1 MTLRGLLGHWPLGIV
16 LLLVFSFSWPVFDQ
30 YGLRPDGSIRL
41 FGAHYTDSINNIAL
55 IQSLKRSVPPENPN
69 LSGTYLTNYHY
80 FINLILAWISKY
92 LNLDAFFVYFR
103 LAPAILIS
111 GLTLLTYF
119 TIFQL
124 TTSRFRATLGTL
136 LGMLSSNLYYTSS
149 YLYPRLFSTPS
160 VAWIDE
166 FSTRLVNFQYLSSLV
181 IILVLILLFSRG
193 VKPWLVGLAS
203 GFLVGFKIYGWIA
216 FTLACL
222 TVRKFRL
229 TGVISLLVGILVGFL
244 ALGSSLNGPPF
255 VFNPF
260 WFIKTMYDSP
270 DRLNYP
276 TWELARQ
283 TLPSTRSYVGI
294 IKLYVTGLAVYLFI
308 NFGPRLVAFFGRSKT
323 PIDSLLRRLSFISL
337 LIPLFFIQSGA
348 AWESIQFSYYAVFL
362 LPILTAVKIRNP
374 LALASIW
381 IVLLPGVIY
390 TSSFY
395 AHPPYTARID
405 KEIIEA
411 GRFLSAQ
418 PAGAVYLDS
427 KFTDNAIVSA
437 ISGHSAYLGDRLVLS
452 SYGTDFSLHLDT
464 PSSADVKYLFLE
476 PQSQPSLKS
485 ELIFS
490 NSRASVYRVK

>member
-260 WFIKTMYDSP
+260 WFIKTMYESP

-283 TLPSTRSYVGI
+283 TLLSTRSYVGI
-294 IKLYVTGLAVYLFI
+294 IKLYLIGLAVYLFI
-308 NFGPRLVAFFGRSKT
+308 NFGPRLIAFFGRSINPT
-323 PIDSLLRRLSFISL
+323 ESLLRRLSLISIF
-337 LIPLFFIQSGA
+337 IPLLFIQSGA
-348 AWESIQFSYYAVFL
+348 VWNSIQFSYYSVFFL
-362 LPILTAVKIRNP
+362 SILTAVRIKNP
-374 LALASIW
+374 LALASVW
-381 IVLLPGVIY
+381 IVLLPWVVY
-390 TSSFY
+390 TSSLY
-395 AHPPYTARID
+395 AHPPYTAQID
-405 KEIIEA
+405 KKIVEA
-411 GRFLSAQ
+411 AQFLSTQ
-418 PAGAVYLDS
+418 PAGSVYLDS
-427 KFTDNAIVSA
+427 KYAGNATVSA
-437 ISGHSAYLGDRLVLS
+437 ISGHSAYLGDRSVLS
-452 SYGTDFSLHLDT
+452 SYGIDFST
-464 PSSADVKYLFLE
+464 RKNQPVFPEVSYLFLDS
-476 PQSQPSLKS
+476 QSSPAPGF
-485 ELIFS
+485 EIIYS
-490 NSRASVYRVK
+490 NFQVKLFRVK